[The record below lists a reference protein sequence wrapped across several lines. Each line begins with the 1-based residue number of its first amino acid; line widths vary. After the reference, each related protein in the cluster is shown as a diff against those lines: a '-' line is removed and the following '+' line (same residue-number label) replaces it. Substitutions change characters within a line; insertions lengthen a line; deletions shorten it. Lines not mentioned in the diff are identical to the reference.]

1 MQLKQQS
8 LIDFS
13 KNKESKKINK
23 ITPMMSQY
31 LEVKDR
37 HKEYLLFYRMGDFYE
52 LFFDD
57 AKVAAKNLGIAL
69 TKRGKLNEIDIPMC
83 GVPYHS
89 VQNYLSRLIKLGF
102 KIAIAEQLD
111 SLPDEKV
118 NSKKTPKIFRRDVV
132 RIITPGTI
140 LEESLLD
147 EKKYNFLTSI
157 FLDKGKGSIAW
168 IDMTTG
174 LFNLKKLDEEF
185 VERDLNELIYK
196 IDPGEIITTEN
207 IFNDPLFKEYF
218 MVWENKVTIV
228 PYTYFDEKNNNEK
241 IKHFFNSS
249 NLQSLGEIDS
259 SGISASGAL
268 IEYLNLTQKNNI
280 PNISNL
286 NIISDNEFL
295 EVDKISSQSLEIFS
309 KINGEK
315 SGSLIDVIDCTVT
328 AAGAR
333 MLKEHLKS
341 PLMNEKKINKRLDY
355 VEQFI
360 KELEIVN
367 KIQLTLHGLPD
378 VERAL
383 SRISAKTRN
392 PRDMIIV
399 SNFINKSIEI
409 YSLIK
414 NVDNK
419 ILNKLIISLEIMK
432 ELKFLE
438 EKIYKIL
445 NSTPPISFIDGGVI
459 KDQFS
464 NDLDNYRNIK
474 NIHKKKIVD
483 LQSTYSEV
491 INLNNLKI
499 KYNNFHGYF
508 IEVNNKNA
516 YRLTECN
523 DVNFYLVQNT
533 LHSSRFQTDELKNT
547 SIEIDQAELRAIE
560 LEKEIYNDLCS
571 VVLKNFSILSNVS
584 ESISFIDVMN
594 SYAFLS
600 EKKNYIRPTFSEN
613 KKLEIIEGR
622 HPVVEESLIRSGDQF
637 IPNDCHL
644 DAQYQTWLMTG
655 PNMAGKSTFLRQ
667 TAIICIMSQ
676 IGCFVPARKVNL
688 KIFDKVYTRVGASDD
703 LSRGLSTFM
712 TEMVETARILNG
724 ATENSL
730 VILDELGRGT
740 SNTDG
745 LSLAWSILEFIIT
758 NKKCITFFA
767 THYKELTEIKNNL
780 TNICLKTMQT
790 KESGGE
796 IIFLYKVI
804 EGVSESSFGLHVAK
818 LAGIKPSIIQR
829 AKKVLSQLEKSEG
842 LPKIEDI
849 GGNINNDEEIEN
861 YNKLLNL
868 INKIEPDD
876 ISPKEALQILYN
888 LKNKISDRI

>member
-13 KNKESKKINK
+13 KKNESKKINK

-31 LEVKDR
+31 LEVKER

-69 TKRGKLNEIDIPMC
+69 TKRGRLNDIDIPMC

-111 SLPDEKV
+111 SLSREAMK
-118 NSKKTPKIFRRDVV
+118 SKKTPKIFRRDVV

-157 FLDKGKGSIAW
+157 FLNKGKGSVAW

-185 VERDLNELIYK
+185 MERDLNELIYK
-196 IDPGEIITTEN
+196 IDPREIITTEN
-207 IFNDPLFKEYF
+207 IFNDTLFKEYF
-218 MVWENKVTIV
+218 MTWENKITIV

-241 IKHFFNSS
+241 IKSFFNLS
-249 NLQSLGEIDS
+249 NLQSLGEIGS

-268 IEYLNLTQKNNI
+268 IEYLNLTQKKNI

-295 EVDKISSQSLEIFS
+295 EIDKISSQSLEIFS

-315 SGSLIDVIDCTVT
+315 KGSLIDVIDYTVT

-341 PLMNEKKINKRLDY
+341 PLMNEKKINERLDY

-367 KIQLTLHGLPD
+367 KIQATLHGLPD

-399 SNFINKSIEI
+399 SNFINKSLEI

-414 NVDNK
+414 SVDNT
-419 ILNKLIISLEIMK
+419 ILNKLIISFEIMK
-432 ELKFLE
+432 ELNFLE
-438 EKIYKIL
+438 EKIRKTI
-445 NSTPPISFIDGGVI
+445 NSSSPISFVDGGVI
-459 KDQFS
+459 KEKIS
-464 NDLDNYRNIK
+464 KELDNYRNIR

-483 LQSTYSEV
+483 LQSTYSR
-491 INLNNLKI
+491 ITNLNNLKI

-508 IEVNNKNA
+508 AEVNNKNSHK
-516 YRLTECN
+516 LIECN
-523 DVNFYLVQNT
+523 DVNFFLVQNT

-547 SIEIDQAELRAIE
+547 SIEIDQAEFKAIE

-571 VVLKNFSILSNVS
+571 LALKNFSTLSNVS
-584 ESISFIDVMN
+584 DSVSFIDVMN

-600 EKKNYIRPTFSEN
+600 EKKEYTRPTFSED
-613 KKLEIIEGR
+613 KKLEIIDGR
-622 HPVVEESLIRSGDQF
+622 HPVVEESLIKSGDQF
-637 IPNDCHL
+637 TPNDCYL
-644 DAQYQTWLMTG
+644 DAQFQTWLMTG

-688 KIFDKVYTRVGASDD
+688 KIFDKIYTRVGASDD

-730 VILDELGRGT
+730 IILDELGRGT
-740 SNTDG
+740 SNSDG
-745 LSLAWSILEFIIT
+745 LSLAWSILEFIIM

-767 THYKELTEIKNNL
+767 THYKELTEIKDNL
-780 TNICLKTMQT
+780 ANVCLKKMQT
-790 KESGGE
+790 KESEGE
-796 IIFLYKVI
+796 IIFMYKVI

-829 AKKVLSQLEKSEG
+829 AKKVLFQLEKSEG
-842 LPKIEDI
+842 FPKIASASE
-849 GGNINNDEEIEN
+849 NINNDEEIEN
-861 YNKLLNL
+861 YNKLLDL
-868 INKIEPDD
+868 INKIQPDD
-876 ISPKEALQILYN
+876 ISPKEALEILYN
-888 LKNKISDRI
+888 LKNKISDQI